1 MICDSKRVCF
11 AVSGFECLVLHFM
24 QFLRFEK
31 NHKDEAKQYAQAIP
45 NQDEIDQKSPM
56 NDNIITEQ

>member
-1 MICDSKRVCF
+1 
-11 AVSGFECLVLHFM
+11 M